1 MGRRRATPP
10 ATRSSLAV
18 SLARLR
24 LRRPMR
30 FGVGAGA
37 GVGTEAGAAGA
48 GAGVGA
54 RLASLRSVAQRRA
67 VGNETTRAT
76 DELSSRRAQPRR
88 REIKIKSA
96 HSAVAYLRR
105 VCVRRRAVTTAVR
118 AR

>member
-30 FGVGAGA
+30 FGVDHVGAGA

-48 GAGVGA
+48 GAGAGA
-54 RLASLRSVAQRRA
+54 RLASLRSV
-67 VGNETTRAT
+67 
-76 DELSSRRAQPRR
+76 
-88 REIKIKSA
+88 
-96 HSAVAYLRR
+96 HSVAPSPGRNYSLYES
-105 VCVRRRAVTTAVR
+105 TI
-118 AR
+118 

>member
-30 FGVGAGA
+30 FGVDHAGAGA

-48 GAGVGA
+48 GAGAGA
-54 RLASLRSVAQRRA
+54 RMASLRSVAQRRA
-67 VGNETTRAT
+67 GGAN
-76 DELSSRRAQPRR
+76 
-88 REIKIKSA
+88 
-96 HSAVAYLRR
+96 
-105 VCVRRRAVTTAVR
+105 
-118 AR
+118 